1 MTGTIR
7 ILSETL
13 CNQIAAGE
21 VVERPAS
28 VVKELVENS
37 LDAGATRIAV
47 TVENG
52 GRSLI
57 RVEDDGRGMGKDDL
71 FLCLERHATSKLST
85 EEDLFRLQTLGFRGE
100 ALPSIAAVSRM
111 VLQSRVRDSLEG
123 LALHLEGGQIKKTQA
138 AGIPPGTSV
147 EVRNLFFNIPARKK
161 FLKTDATEFAH
172 IADFLFRISLSFPG
186 VHFILHHNGRSILNL
201 VKQPG
206 LSQRVRDLLGS
217 EVFGAMK
224 AIHQADGD
232 LELEGFV
239 GSPDLNRATPSFIY
253 TCVNRRFVRD
263 RLVQHAIMEGYRNL
277 LPRQRY
283 PVAVIFLHLP
293 PDQVDVN
300 VHPAKREVRF
310 RRQREV
316 HDFIA
321 AALANAWR
329 KAPVLPPLPHGG
341 EGMQPGPA
349 GAWPLF
355 RGGESAFGTFG
366 SGASG
371 NSGGENTAPALAFE
385 APAPYTP
392 VPSPSP
398 PTRPQESPD
407 SAPGPDNKAVFQGL
421 FSFMRVLG
429 QYRNSY
435 IVCQDGDELVLV
447 DQHAAHERI
456 GFERLKAQ
464 FRAQGVARQ
473 ELLLPLVLKL
483 EFSEAT
489 AVEEHPEDLG
499 RLGFDV
505 ESYGNRSCAVRAIPA
520 LLDVQEAGSALRD
533 VLEELASLESG
544 SSIAAAL
551 DRVLIRMA
559 CHGMVRAN
567 QALTMEEMKALLKE
581 MDSIDLNSHCPHGR
595 PVMIRFDLQEIEAM
609 FLRR

>member
-1 MTGTIR
+1 MAGAIH

-37 LDAGATRIAV
+37 LDADAGQVVV

-52 GRSLI
+52 GKSLI
-57 RVEDDGRGMGKDDL
+57 RVEDDGIGMGRDDL
-71 FLCLERHATSKLST
+71 FLSLERHATSKLAD
-85 EEDLFRLQTLGFRGE
+85 EKDLFRLRTLGFRGE

-111 VLQSRVRDSLEG
+111 VLQSRMKDSMAG
-123 LALHLEGGQIKKTQA
+123 LALHLEGGEIKKTLA

-147 EVRNLFFNIPARKK
+147 EIRNLFFNIPARKK

-172 IADFLFRISLSFPG
+172 IADFLFRIALSFPA
-186 VHFILHHNGRSILNL
+186 VRFLLHHNGRTILNL
-201 VKQPG
+201 ARQQE
-206 LSQRVRDLLGS
+206 LSHRVRELLGG
-217 EVFGAMK
+217 EVFGAMT
-224 AIHQADGD
+224 AIRRTVGD
-232 LELEGFV
+232 LELEGFA
-239 GSPDLNRATPSFIY
+239 GSSDLHRATAAAIY
-253 TCVNRRFVRD
+253 TYVNRRFVRD
-263 RLVQHAIMEGYRNL
+263 RLIQHAVMEGYRNL

-283 PVAVIFLHLP
+283 PVAVIFLRLP

-321 AALANAWR
+321 ETLTGAGRREPAATWLSGREEGDRQPAATFSTGEVP
-329 KAPVLPPLPHGG
+329 AEGPCGG
-341 EGMQPGPA
+341 PDD
-349 GAWPLF
+349 
-355 RGGESAFGTFG
+355 RIGEPFST
-366 SGASG
+366 
-371 NSGGENTAPALAFE
+371 LAFE
-385 APAPYTP
+385 TPAEYGALAPAAASPPRET
-392 VPSPSP
+392 SPSLP
-398 PTRPQESPD
+398 C
-407 SAPGPDNKAVFQGL
+407 GPDREAVLQGV
-421 FSFMRVLG
+421 FSFMRILG
-429 QYRNSY
+429 QYRRSY

-464 FRAQGVARQ
+464 FRERGVEKQ
-473 ELLLPLVLKL
+473 ELLLPLVLDL
-483 EFSEAT
+483 EFNEAT
-489 AVEEHPEDLG
+489 ALEEHLEELG

-505 ESYGNRSCAVRAIPA
+505 ESYGNRSCVVRAVPA
-520 LLDVQEAGSALRD
+520 LLDQEKVQTVLRD
-533 VLEELASLESG
+533 VLEELADLETG
-544 SSIAAAL
+544 SSLDDAL
-551 DRVLIRMA
+551 DKVFIRMA

-567 QALTMEEMKALLKE
+567 QALTVEEMKALLAD

-595 PVMIRFDLQEIEAM
+595 PVMIRFSLGEIEGM